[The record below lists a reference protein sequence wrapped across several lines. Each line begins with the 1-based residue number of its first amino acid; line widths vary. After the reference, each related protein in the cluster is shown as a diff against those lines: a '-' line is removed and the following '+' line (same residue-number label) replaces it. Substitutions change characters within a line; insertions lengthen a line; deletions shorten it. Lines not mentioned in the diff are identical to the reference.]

1 MALPSIADMI
11 RTHEGGLSTGER
23 RVARAL
29 LADYPAAGLET
40 VRLLAERAGVSAPTV
55 LRFVGRLG
63 FDNYPGFQRRL
74 LGELGEREQSPL
86 AAYASARDD
95 RRPDADRAGLAASA
109 ARTLGGAVRATLES
123 LPAFE
128 LDEAVRLM
136 GEPEHRV
143 VSWGGRFSRLLAQY
157 LALHLMQVRGNAV
170 TLPDTPVERADLLAE
185 AGRGDVFVVFD
196 FRRYEA
202 WSLHAAEEVSRREA
216 KVVLLTDRWL
226 SPISAVADVVL
237 PVHVDS
243 VSAYD
248 SLVPAMAVCEA
259 LVAGVMDSLGG
270 RAEERMRRFEDASRG
285 FDLL

>member
-1 MALPSIADMI
+1 MASIADMI
-11 RTHEGGLSTGER
+11 RTHEGGLSASER

-29 LADYPAAGLET
+29 LADYPAAGLGT
-40 VRLLAERAGVSAPTV
+40 VRHLAERAGVSAPTV
-55 LRFVGRLG
+55 LRFVARLG
-63 FDNYPGFQRRL
+63 FDNYPALQQRL

-86 AAYASARDD
+86 DAYASSREGGRSDT
-95 RRPDADRAGLAASA
+95 DRADLGASA
-109 ARTLGGAVRATLES
+109 ARTLGAAVRTTLED

-128 LDEAVRLM
+128 LNEAVRLM
-136 GEPEHRV
+136 SEPEHRV
-143 VSWGGRFSRLLAQY
+143 VSWGGRFSRLLSQY
-157 LALHLMQVRGNAV
+157 LVLHLMQVRGNAV
-170 TLPDTPVERADLLAE
+170 TLPDAPVERADLLAE

-202 WSLHAAEEVSRREA
+202 WSLHAAREAARREA
-216 KVVLLTDRWL
+216 RVVLLTDRWL

-248 SLVPAMAVCEA
+248 SQVPAMAVCEA
-259 LVAGVMDSLGG
+259 LVAGVMRSLGG
-270 RAEERMRRFEDASRG
+270 RAEDRMRRFEEASRG

>member
-1 MALPSIADMI
+1 MASIAEMI
-11 RTHEGGLSTGER
+11 RTHEGGLSTSER

-29 LADYPAAGLET
+29 LADYPAAGLGT

-55 LRFVGRLG
+55 LRFVARLG
-63 FDNYPGFQRRL
+63 FDNYPALQQGL
-74 LGELGEREQSPL
+74 LAELGEREQSPL
-86 AAYASARDD
+86 DAYASREAD
-95 RRPDADRAGLAASA
+95 RPDTDRADLGAAA
-109 ARTLGGAVRATLES
+109 ARTLGGAVRTTLEG

-128 LDEAVRLM
+128 LNEAVRLM
-136 GEPEHRV
+136 SEPEHRV
-143 VSWGGRFSRLLAQY
+143 VSWGGRFSRLLSQY
-157 LALHLMQVRGNAV
+157 LVLHLMQIRGNAV
-170 TLPDTPVERADLLAE
+170 TLPDAPVERADLLAD

-202 WSLHAAEEVSRREA
+202 WSLHAAQEAARREA
-216 KVVLLTDRWL
+216 RVVLLTDRWL

-248 SLVPAMAVCEA
+248 SQVPAMAVCEA
-259 LVAGVMDSLGG
+259 LVAGVMRSLGG
-270 RAEERMRRFEDASRG
+270 RAEERMRRFEEASRG